1 MHSAE
6 RRTTFEREGL
16 GEYGVRGYR
25 AQEPRQA
32 VVALDG
38 GFRDAQRQFLAD
50 SFAGLDVQSIC
61 QFGNV
66 LLPDHLVANGLLDLL
81 GGYIQT

>member
-6 RRTTFEREGL
+6 RRTAFERERL
-16 GEYGVRGYR
+16 GEYGVRGHR

-38 GFRDAQRQFLAD
+38 GFRDAQSQFLAD
-50 SFAGLDVQSIC
+50 SFTRFNVQSI
-61 QFGNV
+61 GKLENV
-66 LLPDHLVANGLLDLL
+66 LLSDHLVANGLLDLL